1 MNQSYASPVFQR
13 ILACVAEG
21 TTSDNALKRAT
32 DLAQRFDARL
42 ELLHV
47 VPPVF
52 TAGVRM
58 GGLSSEA
65 LSRARADNVR
75 ETLRAHL
82 SHRHASST
90 WRGAPLSNLLEV
102 EVGTPARAVL
112 ERVQRDHVDLV
123 ILGDSGRR
131 KQLDLGGLARAL
143 FSRAPCPVW
152 MQVEPPRAIERI
164 LVPIDLSDSSA
175 LVLDRACELA
185 RAFHARVHAME
196 CFVNPE
202 LYYGAGL
209 DVPPGPLPY
218 TLDNLRNVERE
229 AFERFVDTYAWRGV
243 DHTVEFVED
252 DPARAILAAQEHHD
266 LIVMGTQGRSA
277 LAAALLGSVTWQ
289 VLRLARTPILTVR
302 APQRVLANA

>member
-1 MNQSYASPVFQR
+1 
-13 ILACVAEG
+13 
-21 TTSDNALKRAT
+21 
-32 DLAQRFDARL
+32 
-42 ELLHV
+42 V

-58 GGLSSEA
+58 GGISSNA
-65 LSRARADNVR
+65 LSRVRADSVR

-82 SHRHASST
+82 SHRHAGVTSH
-90 WRGAPLSNLLEV
+90 GQPLANLLEV

-112 ERVQRDHVDLV
+112 ERVQRDTIDLV

-143 FSRAPCPVW
+143 LSRAPCPIW
-152 MQVEPPRAIERI
+152 RQVEPPRPIERI

-175 LVLDRACELA
+175 LLLDRACELA
-185 RAFHARVHAME
+185 RAFKARVHALE

-218 TLDNLRNVERE
+218 MLDNLRNVERE
-229 AFERFVDTYAWRGV
+229 AFERFVGTYAGRGV

-252 DPARAILAAQEHHD
+252 DPSRAILAAQEHRD
-266 LIVMGTQGRSA
+266 LIVMGTQGSSA

-289 VLRLARTPILTVR
+289 MLCLSRTPILTLR
-302 APQRVLANA
+302 APQRVLARV

>member
-1 MNQSYASPVFQR
+1 MNENFASPVFQR
-13 ILACVAEG
+13 ILCCVAEG

-32 DLAQRFDARL
+32 QLAQLWDARL
-42 ELLHV
+42 QLLHV

-58 GGLSSEA
+58 GGISSEA
-65 LSRARADNVR
+65 LSRSRADNVR

-82 SHRHASST
+82 SHRHAGAT
-90 WRGAPLSNLLEV
+90 WRGQPLSNLLEV

-112 ERVQRDHVDLV
+112 ERVQRDAIDLV

-152 MQVEPPRAIERI
+152 MQVEPPRPIERI
-164 LVPIDLSDSSA
+164 LVPIDLSESSA

-185 RAFHARVHAME
+185 RVFKARVHALE

-229 AFERFVDTYAWRGV
+229 AFQRFVETYAWRGV

-252 DPARAILAAQEHHD
+252 DPSRAILAAQEHHD

-289 VLRLARTPILTVR
+289 VLRLARTPILTIR

>member
-1 MNQSYASPVFQR
+1 MNADFSPKGFER

-21 TTSDNALKRAT
+21 TTSDHAVRAAVSLAKLFEA
-32 DLAQRFDARL
+32 DLR
-42 ELLHV
+42 LLHV

-58 GGLSSEA
+58 GGVTSEA
-65 LSRARADNVR
+65 LSHSRAENVR

-82 SHRHASST
+82 AHRHAGLEF
-90 WRGAPLSNLLEV
+90 RGRPLADLLEV
-102 EVGTPARAVL
+102 DVGTPARAVI
-112 ERVQRDHVDLV
+112 ERVERDHVDLV
-123 ILGDSGRR
+123 VVGDSGRR

-152 MQVEPPRAIERI
+152 MQVEPPRRVERI
-164 LVPIDLSDSSA
+164 LVPIDLSDSSRG
-175 LVLDRACELA
+175 VLDRACEIA
-185 RAFHARVHAME
+185 RAFGARIHVME

-218 TLDNLRNVERE
+218 AHDNLRNLERE
-229 AFERFVDTYAWRGV
+229 AFEKFVEEYPWRGV

-252 DPARAILAAQEHHD
+252 DPSRAILAAQEHHD

-277 LAAALLGSVTWQ
+277 IAAALLGSVTWQ

-302 APQRVLANA
+302 SPQRVLAHA